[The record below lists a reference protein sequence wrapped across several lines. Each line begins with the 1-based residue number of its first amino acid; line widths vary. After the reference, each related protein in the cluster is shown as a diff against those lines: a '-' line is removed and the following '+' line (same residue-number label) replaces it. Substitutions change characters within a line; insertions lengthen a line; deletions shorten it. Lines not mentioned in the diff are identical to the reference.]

1 MNDVATNDAAQ
12 WLTGVLSQRAG
23 YDGIAPLPGLTTRRA
38 RARWLASGLAELTG
52 PADNE
57 PIAPA
62 RDYAARLDALVR
74 ATQAFAAVLG
84 AAPPSL
90 RLGLYTER
98 AADLGLRRGGRV
110 SAGGAA
116 RMLRCAD
123 DWAVVN
129 LARPEDLDLFEA
141 WIGEPSGDAPWKT
154 LSRNA
159 GRLDV
164 EIFVS
169 NGRLLGLPLAR
180 VAAPTDE
187 QLAARPEQAEGAPGI
202 HRWAPVG
209 PPRDP
214 TELVVVDLSGLWA
227 GPLCGRLFAELG
239 AAVIKVESTTRP
251 DGARNGSP
259 AFFARMNAGKSCVSF
274 DFEAESGR
282 QALRTLIER
291 ADVVIEA
298 ARPRAMAQLGIDPG
312 VIARSRPHT
321 VWISL
326 TAYGRTGPWSNAVGF
341 GDDCAAAAGLV
352 VRDAAGAPMFVGDA
366 LGDPIAGLM
375 ATAAGFAV
383 LAAGGGALVD
393 VSLRDAALFVAQ
405 APTA

>member
-1 MNDVATNDAAQ
+1 MNDVAQ

-23 YDGIAPLPGLTTRRA
+23 YNGLAPLPGPPTGSA
-38 RARWLASGLAELTG
+38 QARWLASGLAELTG
-52 PADNE
+52 PADSE

-62 RDYAARLDALVR
+62 RDYAVRLDALVR
-74 ATQAFAAVLG
+74 TTQAFAAVLG

-90 RLGLYTER
+90 RLELCTER
-98 AADLGLRRGGRV
+98 AADLGLRRAGRV

-116 RMLRCAD
+116 RMVRCAD

-141 WIGEPSGDAPWKT
+141 WIGEPCGDAPWTT
-154 LSRNA
+154 LSRSA

-164 EIFVS
+164 ETFVS

-180 VAAPTDE
+180 VAAPTDD
-187 QLAARPEQAEGAPGI
+187 QLAARPGQAEGAPGI
-202 HRWAPVG
+202 HRWAHVG

-214 TELVVVDLSGLWA
+214 AELVVVDLSGLWA

-259 AFFARMNAGKSCVSF
+259 AFFARMNAGKRCVTF
-274 DFEAESGR
+274 DFQADSGR
-282 QALRTLIER
+282 QALRALIER

-298 ARPRAMAQLGIDPG
+298 ARPRAMAQLGIDLAA
-312 VIARSRPHT
+312 IAGSRPHT

-366 LGDPIAGLM
+366 LADPIAGLM

-393 VSLRDAALFVAQ
+393 VSLREAALFVAQ
-405 APTA
+405 APGA

>member
-1 MNDVATNDAAQ
+1 
-12 WLTGVLSQRAG
+12 
-23 YDGIAPLPGLTTRRA
+23 
-38 RARWLASGLAELTG
+38 
-52 PADNE
+52 
-57 PIAPA
+57 
-62 RDYAARLDALVR
+62 
-74 ATQAFAAVLG
+74 
-84 AAPPSL
+84 
-90 RLGLYTER
+90 
-98 AADLGLRRGGRV
+98 
-110 SAGGAA
+110 
-116 RMLRCAD
+116 MLRCAD

-141 WIGEPSGDAPWKT
+141 WIGEPFGDDPWTT
-154 LSRNA
+154 LSRSA

-164 EIFVS
+164 ETFVS

-187 QLAARPEQAEGAPGI
+187 QLAARPEQAEGAPCI
-202 HRWAPVG
+202 HRWAPAG

-214 TELVVVDLSGLWA
+214 TKLVVVDLSGLWA

-239 AAVIKVESTTRP
+239 AKVIKVESTTRP
-251 DGARNGSP
+251 DGARKGSP
-259 AFFARMNAGKSCVSF
+259 AFFARMNAGKECVAF
-274 DFEAESGR
+274 DFQAESGR

-298 ARPRAMAQLGIDPG
+298 ARPRAMAQLGIDPAA
-312 VIARSRPHT
+312 IASSRPHT

-352 VRDAAGAPMFVGDA
+352 ARDGAGAPMFVGDA
-366 LGDPIAGLM
+366 LADPIAGLM
-375 ATAAGFAV
+375 ATAAGLAV

-393 VSLRDAALFVAQ
+393 VSLREAALFVAQ
-405 APTA
+405 APAAQALAI

>member
-1 MNDVATNDAAQ
+1 MNDAAR

-23 YDGIAPLPGLTTRRA
+23 YDGLASLPGPPTGPA

-52 PADNE
+52 PADGE

-62 RDYAARLDALVR
+62 RDYASRLDALVR
-74 ATQAFAAVLG
+74 TTQAFAAVLG

-90 RLGLYTER
+90 RLDLYTER
-98 AADLGLRRGGRV
+98 AADLGLRRGGYV

-129 LARPEDLDLFEA
+129 LARPEDLDVFEA
-141 WIGEPSGDAPWKT
+141 WIGEPRGDAHWTT
-154 LSRNA
+154 LSRGA

-164 EIFVS
+164 ETFVS

-202 HRWAPVG
+202 HRWAPAG

-214 TELVVVDLSGLWA
+214 AKLVVVDLSGLWA

-239 AAVIKVESTTRP
+239 AKVIKVESMTRP
-251 DGARNGSP
+251 DGAREGSP
-259 AFFARMNAGKSCVSF
+259 AFFARMNGGKQCVTF
-274 DFEAESGR
+274 DFRAESGR
-282 QALRTLIER
+282 LALRTLIER

-298 ARPRAMAQLGIDPG
+298 ARPRAMAQLGIDP
-312 VIARSRPHT
+312 VAITRSRPHT

-341 GDDCAAAAGLV
+341 GDDCAVAAGVV

-366 LGDPIAGLM
+366 LADPIAGLM

-393 VSLRDAALFVAQ
+393 VSLREAALFVAQ
-405 APTA
+405 APAA